1 MKTVITLF
9 SRNSSNTIKSV
20 LYFTL
25 IILLSQNITVG
36 QDIPEF
42 QSELLSSIQ
51 PIREKLYLY
60 DGLLNKGKEHSIDNN
75 TESPLGELGLNSKE
89 LKRIFSD
96 LDKLREIQLY
106 YRNTGNIK
114 LDLVKQSKFDVID
127 NTFHNLYSKR
137 YNEYNST
144 SIDRSFSDK
153 NHFTPGKVIQN
164 GSGIYVYAEI
174 LGQDTFGEI
183 QMNVYHSLSNSSLW
197 TPLGR
202 TGEVLI
208 DFIADPMW
216 VESQLCGDAYTIYDT
231 EWENYLRTKKKKE
244 QRKQY
249 VSQLINEKLMIKID
263 HLYDI
268 KRDST
273 IAGMVYTTKLK
284 KKTQS
289 KLPNLVKQVRTSGVV
304 ISKDKESNVTFIYNT
319 VKSFGE
325 NLQKLYQSYL
335 SRKEN
340 KRYVEASYYLFNL
353 IATDVARTHQDG
365 YKEFLQF
372 KENHKSDILKG
383 IDFGF
388 VEGGRF
394 SGFSKVPL
402 TNYECTILAGLA
414 GEDILSMFSHRE
426 DNRDQLPRVNP
437 TQEQLSNMIE
447 ITGNKIIT
455 IDEIM
460 PITQV
465 DANTI
470 KNIYLAQPTQF
481 KKETMTT
488 DNYNIIGLLSG
499 SNLVLMDSKGKP
511 SVHEVKIEETESWG
525 IKSYS
530 IQFVPKEN
538 LSSDDYL
545 NIRIKKSPD

>member
-1 MKTVITLF
+1 
-9 SRNSSNTIKSV
+9 
-20 LYFTL
+20 
-25 IILLSQNITVG
+25 LSQNITVG

-42 QSELLSSIQ
+42 QAELLSSIQ

-202 TGEVLI
+202 TGSVLI

-216 VESQLCGDAYTIYDT
+216 VDSELCGDAYTVYDT
-231 EWENYLRTKKKKE
+231 EWNNYLRTKKRKEELKLNLSKLINNNLMGKINNLYDVKRDTIIGALIYTRNLKKE
-244 QRKQY
+244 TQSDLPRL
-249 VSQLINEKLMIKID
+249 VSKV
-263 HLYDI
+263 
-268 KRDST
+268 RDSGIT
-273 IAGMVYTTKLK
+273 IPRETELDI
-284 KKTQS
+284 
-289 KLPNLVKQVRTSGVV
+289 N
-304 ISKDKESNVTFIYNT
+304 FIYSA
-319 VKSFGE
+319 VKEFGE
-325 NLQKLYQSYL
+325 NLQRLLQSFNEH
-335 SRKEN
+335 KVN
-340 KRYVEASYYLFNL
+340 GDIIEASYYIYNF
-353 IATDVARTHQDG
+353 IATDVSRTHKEG
-365 YKEFLQF
+365 YNEYLNFNKKHKNEVLKEISF
-372 KENHKSDILKG
+372 N
-383 IDFGF
+383 F
-388 VEGGRF
+388 VEDGRF
-394 SGFSKVPL
+394 KDFNQYPL
-402 TNYECTILAGLA
+402 TNYECVILAGLS
-414 GEDILSMFSHRE
+414 GEDVLSAFFHPE
-426 DNRDQLPRVNP
+426 DSRDYLPRSKP
-437 TQEQLSNMIE
+437 TPEQIKSIVYATDYEIVSLSE
-447 ITGNKIIT
+447 INVIT
-455 IDEIM
+455 QIDENSIE
-460 PITQV
+460 
-465 DANTI
+465 NF
-470 KNIYLAQPTQF
+470 YLAQPAQF
-481 KKETMTT
+481 EKEKMTT
-488 DNYNIIGLLSG
+488 DNYKITGLLSG

-545 NIRIKKSPD
+545 NIRIKKSSD